1 VKTFVRATAAGL
13 AAALLSAAVAV
24 AAQQPTQT
32 VKPSYLAY
40 AEFKPDDTPQNVA
53 LKRAYNDAVQR
64 YNQSLY
70 DYHVTLEKHDRLVET
85 YNGSIDPV
93 ERKKAREEAE
103 GLRGRLAGLRRDVTS
118 RAALVDE
125 AARRAAAGGV
135 VITR

>member
-1 VKTFVRATAAGL
+1 MAAGL
-13 AAALLSAAVAV
+13 AAALLTSAAAV
-24 AAQQPTQT
+24 AAQQAGPPI
-32 VKPSYLAY
+32 KPSYLPY
-40 AEFKPDDTPQNVA
+40 AEFATDDTPQNVG
-53 LKRAYNDAVQR
+53 LKRAYNEAVQR

-85 YNGSIDPV
+85 YNGSIDPM

-103 GLRGRLAGLRRDVTS
+103 ALRARLGALRRDVTS
-118 RAALVDE
+118 RAAGVDE